1 MPKTNAEKLK
11 AELVAT
17 KVKGDPHTLKEP
29 IPVTVTL
36 DNGEIYKG
44 VAFEVRPN
52 GLIMVQSGNCD
63 LGVQLSSIKCT
74 GSADETDNDI

>member
-1 MPKTNAEKLK
+1 MPKTNVEKLE
-11 AELVAT
+11 AELVAA

-29 IPVTVTL
+29 LPVVATL

-44 VAFEVRPN
+44 FAFEVRPN

-63 LGVQLSSIKCT
+63 LGVQLSSIDKVQQAV
-74 GSADETDNDI
+74 SD